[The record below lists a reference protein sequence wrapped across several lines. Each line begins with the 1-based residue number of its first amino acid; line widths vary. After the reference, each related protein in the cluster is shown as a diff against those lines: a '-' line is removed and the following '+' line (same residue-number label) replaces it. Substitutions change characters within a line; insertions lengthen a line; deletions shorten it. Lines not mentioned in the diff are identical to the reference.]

1 LQISIP
7 ESCKLKF
14 PVIATKYIKSCLT
27 PPAAST
33 AGIFIALALKSLPH
47 RLMKS
52 LTSHKQ
58 KTPAKISQFQQEQSH
73 NAFDI
78 YN

>member
-27 PPAAST
+27 PPVAST
-33 AGIFIALALKSLPH
+33 AGIFIALALKQTYEITH
-47 RLMKS
+47 
-52 LTSHKQ
+52 LTQTKNSRQ
-58 KTPAKISQFQQEQSH
+58 NLSIS
-73 NAFDI
+73 AGAI
-78 YN
+78 T